1 MLELDHK
8 KSINIHM
15 NTIAQTIK
23 RLRENAGLSQN
34 QLSRDADVSVGF
46 ISRLEAGAY
55 KTLSL
60 DKCKNLADGLGIQM
74 RDFLSELGFL
84 QEDEKYKTSNEM
96 IKRALRKTGLNDS
109 DITKVIEYAEFIK
122 NARH

>member
-46 ISRLEAGAY
+46 ISRLESGAY

-74 RDFLSELGFL
+74 KDFLSELGFL

-96 IKRALRKTGLNDS
+96 IKRALRKNGLNDS